1 MPKEFICEDCDF
13 KCFNSS
19 NYVKHKATAKHKMNQ
34 LEINGNKPLIS
45 CVCGKKYHTRSGLF
59 KHKKLCN
66 YKTPEEKITEL
77 LLQQQEEHK
86 REQIMLLKN
95 QQEQQMRL
103 IEERY
108 EEQRKRD
115 EEQRKRDEER
125 YERYEEQYKRYEE
138 RTEQIQVLI
147 DKISGMSLVTNHNN
161 NITNNNNNITNNNFC
176 LNTQCKDAIDFNSF
190 LRSITVDDEDLH
202 LHIHR
207 TNNKLKMR
215 TMALLSIK
223 KNNDVGCV

>member
-1 MPKEFICEDCDF
+1 METKKMPKEFICEDCDF

-34 LEINGNKPLIS
+34 FETNENKPLIP
-45 CVCGKKYHTRSGLF
+45 CVCGNKYHTRSGLF

-103 IEERY
+103 IEE
-108 EEQRKRD
+108 
-115 EEQRKRDEER
+115 QRKRDEER

-161 NITNNNNNITNNNFC
+161 NITNNN
-176 LNTQCKDAIDFNSF
+176 TQCKDAIDFNSF

-202 LHIHR
+202 LQHIHR
-207 TNNKLKMR
+207 TNKKLKR
-215 TMALLSIK
+215 RAVALLSIK
-223 KNNDVGCV
+223 KDNDVTLCNRARSASI